1 MFKNYKMNIAKKS
14 NKRIKG
20 EKVSPTVVKAVE
32 AFKKGRKKKTVF
44 IPNEQE
50 IESPSAVSEISQVS
64 PVEVEKVEEPTLIR
78 ISKKF
83 GSIGGAA
90 LGGLA
95 ASKFGMGM
103 QGSALGS
110 KYGGMLA
117 EYGVKRLIERLP
129 ILGSFKR
136 GGNVRKTGAYIL
148 HKGEKVIPVKKKRS
162 SKY

>member
-1 MFKNYKMNIAKKS
+1 MNVSKKS

-32 AFKKGRKKKTVF
+32 AFKKGRSRKSVFVPPEKDTEPSVTATV
-44 IPNEQE
+44 
-50 IESPSAVSEISQVS
+50 ISQVS
-64 PVEVEKVEEPTLIR
+64 PSEVEKVEEPTIIR
-78 ISKKF
+78 LSKKF

-110 KYGGMLA
+110 KYGGMIA

-129 ILGSFKR
+129 ILGSFKS

-148 HKGEKVIPVKKKRS
+148 HKGEKVIPVKNKRR